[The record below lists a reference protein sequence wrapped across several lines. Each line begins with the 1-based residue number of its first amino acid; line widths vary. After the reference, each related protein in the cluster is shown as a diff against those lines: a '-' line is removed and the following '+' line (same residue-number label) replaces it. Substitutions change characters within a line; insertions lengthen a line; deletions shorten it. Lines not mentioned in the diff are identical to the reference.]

1 MRAKTYPYFVVL
13 VLLAVVGC
21 APSLPYDAVCQVNMI
36 DCSGSGALI
45 GVNDDRALV
54 LTCRHV
60 GESVGREC
68 ELLWLATGEV
78 TVGRV
83 VAVIPGDS
91 FNNDLAL
98 IECVRPK
105 GIEPAEIAQFDPAN
119 GPFYTLGYRKREL
132 YLSIARDA
140 SENDSLIKL
149 SAPLI
154 GGISGGPC
162 CDRFGRIVGVGVG
175 TARYGDW
182 AVASDG
188 KYLIDLI
195 EPYKE

>member
-1 MRAKTYPYFVVL
+1 MGKAFFSVL
-13 VLLAVVGC
+13 ILLALVGC
-21 APSLPYDAVCQVNMI
+21 STDPTPYDAVCQINMA

-45 GVNDDRALV
+45 GVSGDRALV

-60 GESVGREC
+60 AETVGRDC

-78 TVGRV
+78 TLGRV
-83 VAVIPGDS
+83 IQVIPGDS

-98 IECVRPK
+98 IDCVRPQ
-105 GIEPAEIAQFDPAN
+105 GIDPAQVAKFDSKN
-119 GPFYTLGYRKREL
+119 GPFTTLGYRRREM
-132 YLSIARDA
+132 YMSISTNAK
-140 SENDSLIKL
+140 EDSGLVRL

-175 TARYGDW
+175 TSKLEPSS
-182 AVASDG
+182 VAADG

-195 EPYKE
+195 EPYKK